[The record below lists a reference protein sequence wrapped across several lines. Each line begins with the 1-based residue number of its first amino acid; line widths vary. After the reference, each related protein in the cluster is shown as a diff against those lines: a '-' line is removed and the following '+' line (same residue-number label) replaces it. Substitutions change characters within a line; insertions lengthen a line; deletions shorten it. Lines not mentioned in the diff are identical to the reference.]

1 MDSSDLINYFKS
13 NNVRFRIEVE
23 GKASDL
29 QWEGI
34 KPNGDN
40 SVKVL
45 PEYSN
50 KWGVEYRLYFNGNIP
65 DKYQYLVRQN
75 SFYNT
80 DMYKNVINN
89 NGILFYSMW
98 KGYLENDEMKQF
110 INFMKEK
117 EVKIIKLHTSGHADI
132 KTIDA
137 LIKKTEPEYIITI
150 HTENAKWFERYSG
163 CKIIHDYQYNFW

>member
-40 SVKVL
+40 YVKVL

-50 KWGVEYRLYFNGNIP
+50 KWGVEYSYILMEMFQINI
-65 DKYQYLVRQN
+65 N
-75 SFYNT
+75 
-80 DMYKNVINN
+80 I
-89 NGILFYSMW
+89 
-98 KGYLENDEMKQF
+98 
-110 INFMKEK
+110 
-117 EVKIIKLHTSGHADI
+117 
-132 KTIDA
+132 
-137 LIKKTEPEYIITI
+137 
-150 HTENAKWFERYSG
+150 
-163 CKIIHDYQYNFW
+163 